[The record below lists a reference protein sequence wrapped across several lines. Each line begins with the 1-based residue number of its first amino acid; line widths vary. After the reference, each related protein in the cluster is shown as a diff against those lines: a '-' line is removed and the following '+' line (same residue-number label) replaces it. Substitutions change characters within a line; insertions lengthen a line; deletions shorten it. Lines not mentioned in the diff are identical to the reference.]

1 MRFIP
6 RGNLRECLDVDMMS
20 LQHAHVTN
28 TRNIVYSRP
37 WSRQQTQMELR
48 KSTLIDSVNEEGAM
62 VTQHLI
68 EIRENVNVSN

>member
-20 LQHAHVTN
+20 LQHAQHG
-28 TRNIVYSRP
+28 
-37 WSRQQTQMELR
+37 
-48 KSTLIDSVNEEGAM
+48 SVNEEGAM
-62 VTQHLI
+62 VTQHQI